1 MFGAGADGAVFRDTY
16 KTAHEILVKFPQRIN
31 AKHFGTYIFRFT
43 IILSRFNTREKL
55 YTRTV

>member
-31 AKHFGTYIFRFT
+31 AETFMRAFQNIHF
-43 IILSRFNTREKL
+43 
-55 YTRTV
+55 